1 MYTDEDILDLYEDLQ
16 TIGAAETPA
25 EEGQRI
31 IRGLGIGSKRS
42 PSEWSKL
49 LTQKGIPHTFG
60 TVLFIKV
67 DVPRF
72 QDQIVISFSIY
83 PIVRGQALT
92 TGTYRSLP
100 FDGIGDFSSNSE
112 FHVEKEIFE
121 NLNLLKVYVDGLK
134 EQLQGFGI
142 IGEFKLLITI

>member
-1 MYTDEDILDLYEDLQ
+1 MYTDSDILDLYEDLQ
-16 TIGAAETPA
+16 TVGAAETPQ
-25 EEGQRI
+25 EEGQRLI
-31 IRGLGIGSKRS
+31 QELGIGSKRS

-72 QDQIVISFSIY
+72 RDQIIIAFSIY
-83 PIVRGQALT
+83 PLVRGQAIN
-92 TGTYRSLP
+92 TGAYRPLP
-100 FDGIGDFSSNSE
+100 FEDIGNFSTNE
-112 FHVEKEIFE
+112 FHVEKGIFE
-121 NLNLLKVYVDGLK
+121 NLHLLKVYVDGLK

-142 IGEFKLLITI
+142 TGEFKLDITI